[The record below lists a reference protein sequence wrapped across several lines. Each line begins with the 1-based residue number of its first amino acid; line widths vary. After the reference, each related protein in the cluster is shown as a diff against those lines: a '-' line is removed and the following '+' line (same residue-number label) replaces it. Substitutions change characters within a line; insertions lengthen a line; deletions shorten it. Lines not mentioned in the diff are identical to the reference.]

1 MTNIQNTD
9 SNECFKWCLVGYL
22 HPADHNSTR
31 IRNVNKDFVRVL
43 DFKDIK
49 FSVKIRNIHKSEK
62 KNCINISLFVYE
74 NKEKYLIRVI
84 KYFQTSV

>member
-22 HPADHNSTR
+22 HPADHNSTK
-31 IRNVNKDFVRVL
+31 IRKVNKDFARLL
-43 DFKDIK
+43 DFEDTK

-74 NKEKYLIRVI
+74 NKEKYLIRAI
-84 KYFQTSV
+84 KYFQTSG

>member
-22 HPADHNSTR
+22 HPADHNSTK
-31 IRNVNKDFVRVL
+31 IRKVNKDFARLL
-43 DFKDIK
+43 DFEDTK

-84 KYFQTSV
+84 KYFQTSG